1 MSDIVKELRITD
13 EEREAIELA
22 ADVIAECEDD
32 DGEPL
37 DGVALTLRG
46 ILDRLK

>member
-22 ADVIAECEDD
+22 ADVIADFEND

-37 DGVALTLRG
+37 DGVALTLR
-46 ILDRLK
+46 RLLERLP